1 MKKLTLPKLGAIL
14 LFCALFL
21 GVFFACEKT
30 ELEMIDAIELEDAAT
45 TQNEDKDISID
56 TEDLRSDP
64 NPPFLRVP

>member
-1 MKKLTLPKLGAIL
+1 MKKLTLPKVGALL

-30 ELEMIDAIELEDAAT
+30 ELEMIDAIELEDAASA
-45 TQNEDKDISID
+45 QDDEDISIE

-64 NPPFLRVP
+64 MPPFIRVP